1 MTITHH
7 GGGLQL
13 WDANSGISFNV
24 YCIQATPFGII
35 AEKIRNGAKG
45 KKWLFLMASFQAAG
59 CMYIVQL

>member
-13 WDANSGISFNV
+13 WVAKFGISFNV
-24 YCIQATPFGII
+24 YCIQATPFRII
-35 AEKIRNGAKG
+35 AEKGNGAKG
-45 KKWLFLMASFQAAG
+45 KKWLFRMASFHAAG